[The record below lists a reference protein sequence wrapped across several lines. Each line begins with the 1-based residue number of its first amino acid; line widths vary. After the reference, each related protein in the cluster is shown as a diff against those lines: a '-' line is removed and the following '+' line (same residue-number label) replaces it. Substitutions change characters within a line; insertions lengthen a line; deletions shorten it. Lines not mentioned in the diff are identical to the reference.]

1 MMMDL
6 IPKELRDKWAPVV
19 GNFIIEFGHVEIAI
33 SEALRMSTS
42 PAQFDVLVKLGYSQ
56 RAKLAKAA
64 LIEWNPNEEAVIVE
78 EFKTL
83 DEIAKRRN
91 IVAHNG
97 FSLLI
102 SEAKD
107 GDGMFYEFGMTP
119 TYKASDVFLQIRDLV
134 LDTEELLKVHE
145 KIISY
150 IPRKAF
156 T

>member
-1 MMMDL
+1 MDL
-6 IPKELRDKWAPVV
+6 IPKDLRDKWAPVV

-33 SEALRMSTS
+33 SEALRMSTT
-42 PAQFDVLVKLGYSQ
+42 PAQFEVLGKLGYSQ

-64 LIEWNPNEEAVIVE
+64 LLAWNPSEEAVIVE

-97 FSLLI
+97 FSVAI
-102 SEAKD
+102 YESKD

-119 TYKASDVFLQIRDLV
+119 TYKASDVFLQIKDLES
-134 LDTEELLKVHE
+134 DTAELMEVHD

>member
-1 MMMDL
+1 MDL
-6 IPKELRDKWAPVV
+6 IPKDLRDKWAPVV

-33 SEALRMSTS
+33 SEALRMSTT
-42 PAQFDVLVKLGYSQ
+42 PVQFEVLEKLGYTQ

-64 LIEWNPNEEAVIVE
+64 LVEWNPSEEAAIVK
-78 EFKTL
+78 EFKAL

-97 FSLLI
+97 FSVAI
-102 SEAKD
+102 GESKD

-145 KIISY
+145 KIIASM
-150 IPRKAF
+150 PRKAF